1 MRRRD
6 VLSLLGGAA
15 VSWPLGARAQQSAV
29 PVVGFLHGAVPD
41 AYTPMTAAFRK
52 SLSEAGERRQSSTV
66 GPKVT
71 LSGCRTGA
79 DLVRRRVSV
88 IFAGGGSERGSR
100 SQGGNI

>member
-15 VSWPLGARAQQSAV
+15 VSWPLAARAQQAV

-52 SLSEAGERRQSSTV
+52 SLSEAGD
-66 GPKVT
+66 VT
-71 LSGCRTGA
+71 IEYRWAEGRLEWLPELAR

-88 IFAGGGSERGSR
+88 IFAGGGSASR
-100 SQGGNI
+100 QG